1 MKRVT
6 KLWMGAALLALVAV
20 YGCGGKSGDS
30 AAAGVAQNAA
40 LLAAS
45 DVGVV
50 TRTDLTSGVPVSG
63 TLTPS
68 VDVKVTAPMAELIE
82 QVLVREG
89 QAVSKGQLLAR
100 FRGASFEAAATSAR
114 AQLKIASDDYDRQQN
129 LFKEGAVSKH
139 DVESAEAAFKMA
151 QANEAQAS
159 KKWDDANVR
168 SPINGV
174 VSVRS
179 VESGDRPGDGDPMF
193 EIVNTAEFEFEATVP
208 SEFIPHIRVGS
219 PVRLNV
225 SGFPAGSVQGHVAR
239 VNAAVDAATRQ
250 VKVYVNVPNP
260 GGRLVGGLF
269 ASGSIVTEESR
280 QALAAPASGVRG
292 QGDAT
297 YAMVVENGKL
307 AKRAIKIGVRDDAR
321 DLIEILSGLKPGDS
335 VVTGPIEGLVEGQS
349 VQIGGK
355 ES

>member
-1 MKRVT
+1 MKSMTRV
-6 KLWMGAALLALVAV
+6 WIGAALLALVV
-20 YGCGGKSGDS
+20 LSGCGGKSGDPS
-30 AAAGVAQNAA
+30 AAVAQNAA

-50 TRTDLTSGVPVSG
+50 TRTDLTAGVPVSG

-68 VDVKVTAPMAELIE
+68 IDVKVSAPMAELIE
-82 QVLVREG
+82 QVMVREG
-89 QAVSKGQLLAR
+89 QAVTKGQLLAR
-100 FRGASFEAAATSAR
+100 FRGASFEAAAASSK
-114 AQLKIASDDYDRQQN
+114 AQLKIASEDYERQQN
-129 LFKEGAVSKH
+129 LFKEGAVSQH
-139 DVESAEAAFKMA
+139 DVESAEAAFKVA
-151 QANEAQAS
+151 QANEAKDS

-179 VESGDRPGDGDPMF
+179 VESGDRPADGDPMF
-193 EIVNTAEFEFEATVP
+193 EIVNTAELEFEATVP
-208 SEFIPHIRVGS
+208 SEFIPHIKVGA
-219 PVRLNV
+219 PVRLSV
-225 SGFPAGSVQGHVAR
+225 SGFPAGGVQGHIAR

-260 GGRLVGGLF
+260 GGKLVGGLY

-280 QALAAPASGVRG
+280 QALAAPASSVRG
-292 QGDAT
+292 EGDAT
-297 YAMVVENGKL
+297 FAMIVENGKL
-307 AKRAIKIGVRDDAR
+307 ARRAIKIGVRDDAH

-335 VVTGPIEGLVEGQS
+335 VVTGPIEGLTEGQP